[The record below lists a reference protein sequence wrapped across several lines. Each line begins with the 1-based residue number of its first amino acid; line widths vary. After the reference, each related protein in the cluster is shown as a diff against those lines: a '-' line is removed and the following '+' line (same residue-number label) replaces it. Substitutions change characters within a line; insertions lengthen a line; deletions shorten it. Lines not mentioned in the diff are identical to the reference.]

1 MPRAMGA
8 NKQQLIKALTEAE
21 SYDGPS
27 LIVADAPCIN
37 HGIKRGMGKSQEEE
51 KRTVQCGYWPL
62 YRYNPAL
69 KTEGSNPFSLDYQ
82 KPDGSFREFIGGEVR
97 YASLQKTFPD
107 EAKELH
113 GRLEQEIKQ
122 RYESFKDLADK
133 HVLETDD
140 KKAA

>member
-1 MPRAMGA
+1 M
-8 NKQQLIKALTEAE
+8 
-21 SYDGPS
+21 
-27 LIVADAPCIN
+27 
-37 HGIKRGMGKSQEEE
+37 
-51 KRTVQCGYWPL
+51 
-62 YRYNPAL
+62 
-69 KTEGSNPFSLDYQ
+69 
-82 KPDGSFREFIGGEVR
+82 R

-140 KKAA
+140 KKAV